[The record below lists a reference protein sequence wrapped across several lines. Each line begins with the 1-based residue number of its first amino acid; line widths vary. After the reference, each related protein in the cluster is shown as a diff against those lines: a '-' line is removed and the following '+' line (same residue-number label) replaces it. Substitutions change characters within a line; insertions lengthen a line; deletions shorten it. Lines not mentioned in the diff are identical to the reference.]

1 MKPLHLFTA
10 SFLAICSLC
19 LYANNYVP
27 QTSASFVKQEGTYT
41 LDFKEYGFVLK
52 APCKMEDV
60 SIKPNDDF
68 LINYGGITEKDNP
81 SKMAAYQ
88 LIVTRIPIGYR
99 DLPKK
104 EYEKL
109 VDEVL
114 KAQAQNFES
123 YKAIRFNYDEY
134 PGYACETTHNGYG
147 QKSVMF
153 AMDNLIIGLTVISNN
168 NLEVKFNKFTNGFKR
183 IKANQ

>member
-1 MKPLHLFTA
+1 MKPLHLFATA
-10 SFLAICSLC
+10 FLAISSLC
-19 LYANNYVP
+19 LCANNKTL
-27 QTSASFVKQEGTYT
+27 QASSFEEEYYT

-88 LIVTRIPIGYR
+88 LIVIRIPIGYR

-109 VDEVL
+109 VDKVL
-114 KAQAQNFES
+114 RAKVQNFKS
-123 YKAIRFNYDEY
+123 YK
-134 PGYACETTHNGYG
+134 
-147 QKSVMF
+147 
-153 AMDNLIIGLTVISNN
+153 
-168 NLEVKFNKFTNGFKR
+168 
-183 IKANQ
+183 